1 VLMIVIAGSVD
12 IRLFNHAAKSSYL
25 ANSQAYISV
34 LCQVPISKFCVRFYV
49 ETLKVLS
56 VSVYEMFYNN
66 LFVCDDGT
74 L

>member
-1 VLMIVIAGSVD
+1 MLMIVIAGSVD

-34 LCQVPISKFCVRFYV
+34 LCQVPISKFCVR
-49 ETLKVLS
+49 LKVLS
-56 VSVYEMFYNN
+56 VSVYDMFYNN